1 MASFSSKLKAA
12 ADDAERMARA
22 LQSAPSGG
30 ASADG
35 GGGGGGGGAAPNIVF
50 NNTILSS
57 PVAGKT
63 IRYGDGS
70 GTGGRDIQSRAF
82 AYFGLSSANASAAF
96 IAQIV
101 RAFEQMLA
109 KGALSV
115 RTMGGG

>member
-1 MASFSSKLKAA
+1 MGRMTDNMKQL
-12 ADDAERMARA
+12 ADDAERAVKAMH
-22 LQSAPSGG
+22 SAPK
-30 ASADG
+30 G
-35 GGGGGGGGAAPNIVF
+35 GGFGP
-50 NNTILSS
+50 SS
-57 PVAGKT
+57 PAGGVTFVTNIATPPGQGRT
-63 IRYGDGS
+63 IRTGDGS

-101 RAFEQMLA
+101 KAFEDMLA